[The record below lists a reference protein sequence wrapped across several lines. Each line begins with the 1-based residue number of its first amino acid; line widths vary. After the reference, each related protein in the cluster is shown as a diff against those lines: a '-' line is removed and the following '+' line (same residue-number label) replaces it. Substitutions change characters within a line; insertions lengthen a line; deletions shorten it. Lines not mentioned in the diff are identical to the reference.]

1 MDSSG
6 RSSSSRTLHLDRSDD
21 DPIIERQLRALGL
34 DDVDIQ
40 RRGTQGPGVTKQP
53 RRLGMRW
60 IVETTYTW

>member
-34 DDVDIQ
+34 ATTILIIGKLLTHRD
-40 RRGTQGPGVTKQP
+40 
-53 RRLGMRW
+53 RW
-60 IVETTYTW
+60 SPKSAPIR